1 MTKRRIVSPKTAK
14 KPAVELDEDEEI
26 DSEAGGIDDEDDE
39 EDPDEDSDSWNPFE
53 TTPLEEDEEEPPSEA
68 TKPSVRADLPN
79 RPRGRRRPAR
89 MSRQQRELDEAETA
103 IEVIDY
109 ASWPGTAEAAKLVG
123 RHPSTIKLWR
133 QQGKIRA
140 QIDESG
146 VWRHN
151 PDDLL
156 ALTEAPEPQDP
167 ATLLASGLSSIVA
180 QGERAG
186 ERLIEMSTKATKGL
200 ETACD
205 VLGEQLQAA
214 YVRISELE
222 KKLADVLD
230 RSNNS
235 LEASFKHERL
245 MKKLEH
251 EQSLEL
257 EEKKSAS
264 AKLMGLL
271 EVIGPIG
278 ASIAARV
285 VGNEQLAAK
294 VEERAVSANGTH
306 GNTVASRLNTADL
319 PIETRI
325 ADAMG
330 RLKGAL
336 CELDEATAKAFRLM
350 LPEEV
355 GLAVYTVRT
364 PNVKDSDAGEA
375 LAVITKAGC
384 TLPKP
389 QFEQLAPIA
398 PAGVVAVLVE
408 LRQLINEEK

>member
-1 MTKRRIVSPKTAK
+1 MPKRRLVSPKKTK
-14 KPAVELDEDEEI
+14 KAPIELDEDEEV
-26 DSEAGGIDDEDDE
+26 DSEGGGIDDESDEEEADESPDSEEELPEDE
-39 EDPDEDSDSWNPFE
+39 EDP
-53 TTPLEEDEEEPPSEA
+53 PPSEP
-68 TKPSVRADLPN
+68 TRPSVRLDPPL
-79 RPRGRRRPAR
+79 RLRGRRRPAR
-89 MSRQQRELDEAETA
+89 MSREQRALEDETA
-103 IEVIDY
+103 IEVVDY

-140 QIDESG
+140 QIDDSG

-214 YVRISELE
+214 YARIGELE

-245 MKKLEH
+245 MKKLDH
-251 EQSLEL
+251 EQNLEL

-285 VGNEQLAAK
+285 AGNEQLAAK
-294 VEERAVSANGTH
+294 VEERAVSANGI
-306 GNTVASRLNTADL
+306 NVSRLNTAEL

-336 CELDEATAKAFRLM
+336 CKLDEATAKAFRLM

-408 LRQLINEEK
+408 LRQLIK

>member
-39 EDPDEDSDSWNPFE
+39 EDPDEEPDSEEEGF
-53 TTPLEEDEEEPPSEA
+53 EEDEEEPPSEV
-68 TKPSVRADLPN
+68 TKPSVRTDPPL

-89 MSRQQRELDEAETA
+89 MSRQQRELEEETA

-214 YVRISELE
+214 YARISELE

-235 LEASFKHERL
+235 LEASFRHERL
-245 MKKLEH
+245 MKKLDH

-294 VEERAVSANGTH
+294 VEERAVEGSGI
-306 GNTVASRLNTADL
+306 GGRGLGGSRLNTAEL